1 MFSGSPEWV
10 VYSKAASSSSHGP
23 ADVKQ
28 EADDLERI
36 AKKLKPLDPAPSL
49 ISMLL
54 MVIIIITII
63 TVITITKNNDHDAM
77 TLIISIRILA
87 ILITII

>member
-1 MFSGSPEWV
+1 M
-10 VYSKAASSSSHGP
+10 
-23 ADVKQ
+23 
-28 EADDLERI
+28 ERA

-54 MVIIIITII
+54 MVIIIITTI
-63 TVITITKNNDHDAM
+63 TVMTIKMNSDHNTM
-77 TLIISIRILA
+77 TLRISIRILA